1 MYLEKCKKKKIFLLE
16 DNPIHRE
23 LIVDGLED
31 VGYEVRKAPNSTAAE
46 EILKDFTP
54 ELFILDIVIE
64 SIKGGGIHFSQ
75 KIRENPKL
83 KTIPILFISAHLD
96 ALNREKYFPEGSM
109 EHILPK
115 PFDFEQLLNKVRELL
130 RH

>member
-1 MYLEKCKKKKIFLLE
+1 MNKEKGKKKKILLLD

-31 VGYEVRKAPNSTAAE
+31 ANYEVRKAPNIAAAE

-54 ELFILDIVIE
+54 DLFILDIVIE

-75 KIRENPKL
+75 KIRENPAL
-83 KTIPILFISAHLD
+83 KAIPILFISAHLD
-96 ALNREKYFPEGSM
+96 ELNKEKYFPEDST
-109 EHILPK
+109 EYILPK
-115 PFDFEQLLNKVRELL
+115 SFDFNQLLTKIREIM